1 MKVVLLAG
9 GYGTRMSEY
18 TELLPKPMVKIGKYP
33 ILWHIMNFYASYGHK
48 DFLIALGYKAEVIKE
63 FFYKFHALNSDFSVN
78 LGSGEIEF
86 FNQTKVDWK
95 VSLMD
100 TGMETMTGG
109 RLLRMRD
116 LIDFNEP
123 FLLTYGDGVSNI
135 DIEALVAFHHSHGK
149 LITMSAVRPSA
160 RFGELDIIDGRVVKF
175 EEKPQLYEGWI
186 NGGYFVV
193 EPGFLKLIDGDEDML
208 ERRPLERAAKLGEL
222 MAFKHEGFWQC
233 MDTKREH
240 QLLESMWH
248 KGDAPW
254 IR

>member
-86 FNQTKVDWK
+86 FNQTNVDWK

-248 KGDAPW
+248 KGDAPS